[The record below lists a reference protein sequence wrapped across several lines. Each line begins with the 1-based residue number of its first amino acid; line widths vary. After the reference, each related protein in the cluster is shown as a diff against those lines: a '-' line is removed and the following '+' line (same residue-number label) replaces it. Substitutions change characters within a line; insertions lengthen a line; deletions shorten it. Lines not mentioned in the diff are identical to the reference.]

1 MALKAIGA
9 VFLLL
14 LFVLWFTI
22 RAGLKV
28 LQQQLGAVI
37 GYIKIFVLYSL
48 GGAAGVKVKGFSI
61 LVRIVKKGIVHVTA
75 WLTFGAIGGLTY
87 SVAVHGV
94 VGGYLYHRLGRDFTL
109 GFLVLTTTHQYK
121 DKKG

>member
-75 WLTFGAIGGLTY
+75 
-87 SVAVHGV
+87 
-94 VGGYLYHRLGRDFTL
+94 
-109 GFLVLTTTHQYK
+109 
-121 DKKG
+121 